1 MQSSLP
7 YRLGTTP
14 VFEFVR
20 IGTDADVGRTAA
32 YYADDFSDHRTVAEA
47 MPWMFPKSRE
57 PSRSH
62 AAGEVHNGRPGCIT
76 DHILLHESFNA

>member
-14 VFEFVR
+14 FLITEVEGCTVLEPLMF
-20 IGTDADVGRTAA
+20 I
-32 YYADDFSDHRTVAEA
+32 DF
-47 MPWMFPKSRE
+47 RE

>member
-14 VFEFVR
+14 FLTSDVYGDGTLIAVEFLQF
-20 IGTDADVGRTAA
+20 I
-32 YYADDFSDHRTVAEA
+32 DF
-47 MPWMFPKSRE
+47 RE

-62 AAGEVHNGRPGCIT
+62 AAGKVHNGRPGCNS